1 MKQTFIAGPCFSSA
15 FFLLTDEELK
25 FTLKVRSRGYK
36 NEMNKQVYS

>member
-1 MKQTFIAGPCFSSA
+1 MKRTFIVGLCFSSI
-15 FFLLTDEELK
+15 FFLLTDEALK